1 MEAIKTTLSRQMKD
15 RSGQEWKGN
24 LYIHK
29 GQDLIKSC
37 LIDFALYSCKDKLLL
52 ILDELILH
60 VAAHEFHYAKRSSN
74 ININYLGSFYR
85 TILE

>member
-15 RSGQEWKGN
+15 PSGQEWKGN

>member
-29 GQDLIKSC
+29 GQDEPEK
-37 LIDFALYSCKDKLLL
+37 IDEDVFS
-52 ILDELILH
+52 ILTVH
-60 VAAHEFHYAKRSSN
+60 
-74 ININYLGSFYR
+74 
-85 TILE
+85 